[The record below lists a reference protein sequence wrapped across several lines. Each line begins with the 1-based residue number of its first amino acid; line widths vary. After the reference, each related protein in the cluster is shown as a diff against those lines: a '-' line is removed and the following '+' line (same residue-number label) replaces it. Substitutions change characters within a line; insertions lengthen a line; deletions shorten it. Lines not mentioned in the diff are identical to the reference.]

1 MSSTYSAASADS
13 ASDSKEP
20 GCELSHSV
28 RSIHTPAP
36 SSPSTEPSMEA
47 LTLAAVVI
55 VPLIVL
61 VYVVLEG

>member
-1 MSSTYSAASADS
+1 MSS
-13 ASDSKEP
+13 
-20 GCELSHSV
+20 
-28 RSIHTPAP
+28 RSIRL
-36 SSPSTEPSMEA
+36 PSTGRSSMEA

>member
-1 MSSTYSAASADS
+1 
-13 ASDSKEP
+13 
-20 GCELSHSV
+20 
-28 RSIHTPAP
+28 
-36 SSPSTEPSMEA
+36 MEA